1 MRMLWGTEAVPRY
14 LTSFWS
20 SSVFRANSIR
30 SSRSRDLLM
39 LSGPSP
45 DLASSSVYL
54 EQELHLPGEPTI
66 RLAVMVVGA
75 A

>member
-1 MRMLWGTEAVPRY
+1 
-14 LTSFWS
+14 
-20 SSVFRANSIR
+20 
-30 SSRSRDLLM
+30 M

-54 EQELHLPGEPTI
+54 EQGLHLPGEPTI